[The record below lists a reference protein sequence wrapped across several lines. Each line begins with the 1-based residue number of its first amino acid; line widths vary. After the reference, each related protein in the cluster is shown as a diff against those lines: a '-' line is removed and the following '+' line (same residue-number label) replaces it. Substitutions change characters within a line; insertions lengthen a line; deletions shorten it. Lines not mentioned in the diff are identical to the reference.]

1 VASSPDLAWLPVATQ
16 EKEQVLAQLQKLMAS
31 HAFRNSQRY
40 PALLRYV
47 VEQTL
52 AGEANRLK
60 ERTLGIAV
68 FHRAADYDTNADPVV
83 RISAGE
89 VRKRL
94 AQYYQEHP
102 QELRIDLPPGSYVP
116 HFQPAP
122 SRTAFLARDEADG
135 TIVPVDSRNAELGA
149 AAETVVPATSL
160 APAELLRAAKTARR
174 RAIFRPGVYLA
185 FAPLVLLLIA
195 ALTLVTMQREKT
207 HTAVHEFWA
216 PLAQPGGSLLL
227 VIGDHLVPF
236 TSVGH
241 LAQEFAE
248 PLDPETGT
256 PSRTLPPLALL
267 PIGDALA
274 IARVTAVLG
283 SEGIHFDAKGE
294 SRTSLNDLRSHPAV
308 LFGAFNNQWSQH
320 ATRNLRFRF
329 ARDYGPDGSQIVSIV
344 DTAAGTAS
352 AAKRKWAITWSQPL
366 AAKTEDYALIA
377 RFFDPENEKEV
388 VVIAGLGE
396 NGTVAAGEFVT
407 KSRYLVQLD
416 ALTPSGRWARRNLEA
431 VIATPVVNG
440 VSGPPHVEAAYF
452 W

>member
-1 VASSPDLAWLPVATQ
+1 MASSTDLAWLPIAAQ
-16 EKEQVLAQLQKLMAS
+16 EQEQILAQLQNLLAS
-31 HAFRNSQRY
+31 QAFRNSQRY

-47 VEQTL
+47 VEHTL
-52 AGEANRLK
+52 AGEASQLK

-102 QELRIDLPPGSYVP
+102 QELRIELPPGSYVP

-122 SRTAFLARDEADG
+122 SRPASFEEDIVAPVIATESRDARL
-135 TIVPVDSRNAELGA
+135 TTP
-149 AAETVVPATSL
+149 AETMVPARPT
-160 APAELLRAAKTARR
+160 APAEPLRAAKPARR

-185 FAPLVLLLIA
+185 FAPLVLLLVA
-195 ALTLVTMQREKT
+195 AVALVAMQREKT

-248 PLDPETGT
+248 PLDPEPGT

-283 SEGIHFDAKGE
+283 SEGIRFDAQGE

-329 ARDYGPDGSQIVSIV
+329 KRDYGPDGSQIVSIV
-344 DTAAGTAS
+344 DTAQGNAS
-352 AAKRKWAITWSQPL
+352 GAKRRWGITWSQPL

-407 KSRYLVQLD
+407 KSRYLAQLD
-416 ALTPSGRWARRNLEA
+416 ALAPSGKWAQRNLEA

-440 VSGPPHVEAAYF
+440 VSGSPHVEAAYF